1 MGLSKTVLLSFCTIA
16 LGSLLPTSFAR
27 GQIIPDNTLPVNS
40 SVAPGCTICA
50 IDGGTVRGVNLFH
63 SFSEFSVPNGGA
75 ALFNNN
81 PSIENIFTRVTGGS
95 QSDIDGLIRTNGNAS
110 LFLLNPNGIVFGAN
124 ARLDIRGSFTAT
136 TSESFIF
143 FDGSEFSAVD
153 PQEPPLLT
161 INVAPGLQ
169 YGAIRESSNIDST
182 ANLSAGQDLV
192 LIGDT
197 LNLQGTLQ
205 SGRDLN
211 LFGGRFINSPQGL
224 TIRAGGNVT
233 FDFYQDEDDF
243 YQDEDDFYQDDFY
256 QDDFYQDD
264 FYQDDF
270 YYKGASLHILA
281 GGSVNIPGDIYI
293 SGASEKNGLEETIVL
308 SDGSSEFINGK
319 SEPIV
324 DIRAGVKPE
333 AISNSINNS
342 SIPMNADINI
352 GSVSFFIDEPGK
364 VLLTNL
370 YQPNILLSN
379 GNIEVAGIDTST
391 IFSSGD
397 AGKVIVESRGNF
409 STTEV
414 INTSAR
420 NGQGGDI
427 NITALGSVIFDD
439 IEVRS
444 TSSESGNAGN
454 ITINADSLF
463 LNNGAQII
471 TISEQY
477 SAGNAGKITIN
488 LRDTLSM
495 TGNSFNFFRGIE
507 TPIPS
512 AIFSLADFHSTG
524 NGGDVFI
531 NTGSL
536 VMTDGSEILANN
548 FGSGIN
554 TKAGNITIRATG
566 NISLDGYRIRS
577 GDVPATSIGSN
588 LFTLSAEASGVNKK
602 AGTIDIKA
610 ANLAI
615 TNGASISSRVE
626 RYSDGQGGNIKLD
639 IAGDVF
645 ISGAKPFEY
654 VDVNLINSGI
664 FTSTQKD
671 STGNGGTIELKANNL
686 TLADRGIISA
696 QTDNPGDGGKISLN
710 INNLVVEDNA
720 KITATT
726 STIGNAGSITINT
739 NNLNLNNKGEILAT
753 TSGQGNAGDII
764 INALR
769 SLSLNDNAQISAGTF
784 AGGKG
789 GNIDISTR
797 ELVVTNRGKLSA
809 NTTGQG
815 DAGNIEIKADNG
827 SVRITGLG
835 SGFSTQT
842 DSDSGKG
849 GNIFVTTDNFNIANA
864 AQLNATT
871 TSAAPGGSITVNA
884 KEFSA
889 SNAGQLRTTTRA
901 SGKAGDI
908 NINATNSLSLSN
920 SDSGLF
926 ADTNGGQGGN
936 ISVKTNIFNLTNAA
950 QLNAATTASSPGGS
964 ITVNANDFNVNSG
977 GQLRTTTSGSGK
989 AGDININAANS
1000 LSLLDSDTALFA
1012 DTTSSGQ
1019 GGNISVKTNT
1029 FNLAN
1034 AAQLNAATRAS
1045 AAGGSITVNA
1055 NDFNV
1060 NSEGKLRT
1068 TTFGS
1073 GKAGDININVANSLS
1088 LSDAGT
1094 GLFADTN
1101 DGQGGNISVKTNT
1114 FNLANNAQ
1122 LNAATRASSPGGSIT
1137 VNANDF
1143 NVNSGGQLRTTTSGS
1158 GKAGDINI
1166 NAANNINLS
1175 GAKTGL
1181 FADTSGGEGGT
1192 ISVKTNTFNLANNA
1206 QLNATTTASAPGGNI
1221 TVEVKDFSASS
1232 GGELR
1237 TTTSGSG
1244 KAGDININAVNHINL
1259 SGAGTGLFADTN
1271 DGQGGTI
1278 SVKTNTFNLANAA
1291 QLNAATR
1298 ASSAG
1303 GSIMVNAND
1312 FNVNSRG
1319 QLRTTTSGSG
1329 KAGDININAA
1339 NSLSLSDSDTGL
1351 FADTNGGQGGIIS
1364 IKTNI
1369 FNLANAAQLNATT
1382 TASSPGGSITVNA
1395 NDFNVNS
1402 GGQLRTTT
1410 SGSGKAGDINIIGIN
1425 NLLLDGNNTGLFAD
1439 TDNNSTGD
1447 GGSIFV
1453 EAKNIL
1459 LENTA
1464 GIAVGSRGT
1473 GTGGAIQVQS
1483 RAFTLNNRGSLSAET
1498 ASSQGGD
1505 INLQVQDLLWLRQN
1519 SLISTT
1525 AGTAAS
1531 GGNGGNISITAPFIL
1546 GFPQEN
1552 SDIRANAFTG
1562 NGGKVNIT
1570 AQGIIGM
1577 SFQPKETPNS
1587 DITASSQF
1595 GASGEVILNTPNV
1608 DPSRGLANLPANLTD
1623 PSSQIAQGCSSGGQ
1637 ATSQGSRFIVT
1648 GRSGLPSNPNDLFT
1662 GRNILVELY
1671 QPLESSTK
1679 QYNFSQPNS
1688 STSEDQSTASEIA
1701 SEVVEAQGWV
1711 VDKNGNVFLVANT
1724 PNLTQG
1730 YSGIKP
1736 VVCSP

>member
-1 MGLSKTVLLSFCTIA
+1 MGLSKSVFLSFCITA
-16 LGSLLPTSFAR
+16 FGSLLPTSNAF
-27 GQIIPDNTLPVNS
+27 GQIVPDNTLPMNS
-40 SVAPGCTICA
+40 SVVPGCTICT
-50 IDGGTVRGVNLFH
+50 IDGGTIRGVNLFH
-63 SFSEFSVPNGGA
+63 SFGQFSVPNGGA

-110 LFLLNPNGIVFGAN
+110 LFLLNPSGIVFGPN

-153 PQEPPLLT
+153 PQDPPLLT

-169 YGAIRESSNIDST
+169 YGAIQEFSYIEST

-192 LIGDT
+192 LVADE
-197 LNLQGTLQ
+197 LYLQGTLQ

-243 YQDEDDFYQDDFY
+243 YQD
-256 QDDFYQDD
+256 D

-270 YYKGASLHILA
+270 YYEGASLHILA

-293 SGASEKNGLEETIVL
+293 DGVSEKNGLEETIVL

-333 AISNSINNS
+333 AIGNSINNTS
-342 SIPMNADINI
+342 TPINADINI
-352 GSVSFFIDEPGK
+352 GSVDFVNEPGK

-370 YQPNILLSN
+370 YQPNVLLSG
-379 GNIEVAGIDTST
+379 GNIEVARINTST
-391 IFSSGD
+391 IFSSGN

-409 STTEV
+409 SSTAD

-427 NITALGSVIFDD
+427 NIRALGSVMFDD
-439 IEVRS
+439 LEVRS

-477 SAGNAGKITIN
+477 STGNAGKITIN
-488 LRDTLSM
+488 LRDTLWM
-495 TGNSFNFFRGIE
+495 TGNSSNPFRIHE
-507 TPIPS
+507 PPIPS

-588 LFTLSAEASGVNKK
+588 LFTLSPEASGVNKK
-602 AGTIDIKA
+602 AGIIDIKA

-615 TNGASISSRVE
+615 TNGANLSSQVSG
-626 RYSDGQGGNIKLD
+626 YSDGQGGNIKLD
-639 IAGDVF
+639 IAGNVF

-654 VDVNLINSGI
+654 VDINSINSGI
-664 FTSTQKD
+664 FTSTQKN
-671 STGNGGTIELKANNL
+671 STGNGGTIELKANTL
-686 TLADRGIISA
+686 TIADRGTISA

-710 INNLVVEDNA
+710 TNNLVVEDNA
-720 KITATT
+720 KITVTT

-769 SLSLNDNAQISAGTF
+769 SLSLNDNAQISAGTS

-797 ELVVTNRGKLSA
+797 ELVVTNGGKLSA
-809 NTTGQG
+809 NTTRQG

-871 TSAAPGGSITVNA
+871 TAAAPGGSITVNA

-889 SNAGQLRTTTRA
+889 SNAGQLRTTTPG

-908 NINATNSLSLSN
+908 NINATNSLSLSD
-920 SDSGLF
+920 SDTGLF

-964 ITVNANDFNVNSG
+964 ITVNANDFNINSG

-1000 LSLLDSDTALFA
+1000 LSLSDSDTGLFA
-1012 DTTSSGQ
+1012 DTTSDGQ

-1045 AAGGSITVNA
+1045 APGGSIMVNA
-1055 NDFNV
+1055 NGFNI
-1060 NSEGKLRT
+1060 NSGGQLRT

-1073 GKAGDININVANSLS
+1073 GKAGDININATNNIN
-1088 LSDAGT
+1088 LSDAKT

-1101 DGQGGNISVKTNT
+1101 GGQGGNISVKTNT
-1114 FNLANNAQ
+1114 FNLTNAAQ
-1122 LNAATRASSPGGSIT
+1122 LNAATRASAPGGSII

-1181 FADTSGGEGGT
+1181 FADTSGGQGGN
-1192 ISVKTNTFNLANNA
+1192 ISVKTNTFNL
-1206 QLNATTTASAPGGNI
+1206 T
-1221 TVEVKDFSASS
+1221 
-1232 GGELR
+1232 
-1237 TTTSGSG
+1237 
-1244 KAGDININAVNHINL
+1244 
-1259 SGAGTGLFADTN
+1259 
-1271 DGQGGTI
+1271 
-1278 SVKTNTFNLANAA
+1278 NAA

-1298 ASSAG
+1298 ASSPG
-1303 GSIMVNAND
+1303 GSITVNSND
-1312 FNVNSRG
+1312 FNVNSGG

-1351 FADTNGGQGGIIS
+1351 FADTSGGQGGIIS
-1364 IKTNI
+1364 VKTNT
-1369 FNLANAAQLNATT
+1369 FNLANTAQLNATT

-1410 SGSGKAGDINIIGIN
+1410 SGSGKAGDINITNIN
-1425 NLLLDGNNTGLFAD
+1425 NLLLAGNNTGLFAD
-1439 TDNNSTGD
+1439 TDNKSTGD

-1473 GTGGAIQVQS
+1473 GTGGAIQIQAG
-1483 RAFTLNNRGSLSAET
+1483 AFTLNNRGSLSAET

-1505 INLQVQDLLWLRQN
+1505 INLLIQDLLWLRQN

-1531 GGNGGNISITAPFIL
+1531 GGNGGNISITAPFII

-1608 DPSRGLANLPANLTD
+1608 DPSRGLANLPANLSD

-1648 GRSGLPSNPNDLFT
+1648 GRSGLPSNPNELFT

-1671 QPLESSTK
+1671 QPVESSTK
-1679 QYNFSQPNS
+1679 KYNSSQATS
-1688 STSEDQSTASEIA
+1688 STSDDQSTA

-1711 VDKNGNVFLVANT
+1711 VDKNGNVFLVASV
-1724 PNLTQG
+1724 PNLMPG
-1730 YSGIKP
+1730 HPAIKP
-1736 VVCSP
+1736 VACPP